1 MSAPSRAAAAPGAA
15 LRAWIVPLAWGAG
28 LISIGMGAAA
38 VTAAS
43 SSVWGRGIGIVL
55 ATAGAAW
62 LAWGAAALA
71 AGRLPIPRTAAAS
84 TLVTVIGVAALLAAT
99 GGRASVLAAAV
110 AIVLLLLVAVMTIA
124 AARRGPSAPG
134 AIRTVPLLLAAAI
147 VAVVATPALGAV
159 QDAALLRTDGT
170 VIVVDPHAGH

>member
-1 MSAPSRAAAAPGAA
+1 MGGGAVAAAA
-15 LRAWIVPLAWGAG
+15 
-28 LISIGMGAAA
+28 
-38 VTAAS
+38 
-43 SSVWGRGIGIVL
+43 SSVWGREIGVVL
-55 ATAGAAW
+55 AIAGAAW

-99 GGRASVLAAAV
+99 GGRASVLAAAA

-124 AARRGPSAPG
+124 AARRGPAPPG

-147 VAVVATPALGAV
+147 VAVVAPPGPGAGPG
-159 QDAALLRTDGT
+159 AALPRPDGT
-170 VIVVDPHAGH
+170 PLGGGPPPGH